1 MTSSQMNVTTCLGY
15 STESAEEGEE
25 TGQFLSIADT
35 TGAIRYLYGA
45 QENTVRVDT
54 VVKSG
59 AKRTTWAVRYLRSKE
74 QI

>member
-45 QENTVRVDT
+45 QENTVQP
-54 VVKSG
+54 
-59 AKRTTWAVRYLRSKE
+59 E
-74 QI
+74 